1 MNKILVIQSLRP
13 EALKI
18 FDARKDISYELV
30 IDCSE
35 QNLLAS
41 VRDADA
47 ITVRTAVI
55 TERVLAA
62 APRLK
67 VISRHGVGYDNI
79 PVNECTARGI
89 PVTIVGSVNA
99 VSVAEQT
106 MFLMLAAAR
115 AGIELDTA
123 TRRGDFG
130 IRNRVTGIELS
141 GRNLLIIGFGRI
153 GKQVAARARAF
164 GMNILVFDPYLPSD
178 SPKDIRVFT
187 SLESALPEASV
198 VTLHTP
204 LTDETR
210 GMLGARE
217 LSLLPKGAIVVNAS
231 RGGLVDE
238 AALLVAVKARHL
250 HGAGLDTFELE
261 PLPED
266 SPLSSEPRIVLSP
279 HTAAMT
285 ETSLAAMSIMTAKN
299 ALAGLDGTLD
309 PELVVNRALLTR
321 APLIREC
328 TRRDSNT

>member
-1 MNKILVIQSLRP
+1 LVMKKILVIQSLRP

-30 IDCSE
+30 TDFSE
-35 QNLLAS
+35 QSLLAK
-41 VRDADA
+41 VGGADA
-47 ITVRTAVI
+47 ITIRTAAI
-55 TERVLAA
+55 TRHLLEA

-99 VSVAEQT
+99 VSVAEHT
-106 MFLMLAAAR
+106 FFLMLAAAR

-130 IRNRVTGIELS
+130 IRNRVTGVELS

-153 GKQVAARARAF
+153 GKQVAARALAF
-164 GMNILVFDPYLPSD
+164 GMNILVFDPYLNSD
-178 SPKDIRVFT
+178 LPKDIRVFA
-187 SLESALPEASV
+187 SLEKALPEANV

-217 LSLLPKGAIVVNAS
+217 LSLLPRYAIVINAS

-238 AALLVAVKARHL
+238 AALLAAVKSGHL
-250 HGAGLDTFELE
+250 HGAGLDAFELE
-261 PLPED
+261 PPPSD
-266 SPLSSEPRIVLSP
+266 SPLFSEPRIVLSP

-285 ETSLAAMSIMTAKN
+285 ETSLAAMSVMTAKN

-309 PELVVNRALLTR
+309 PELVVNRTVLTSR
-321 APLIREC
+321 
-328 TRRDSNT
+328 S

>member
-1 MNKILVIQSLRP
+1 MKKILVIQSLRP

-18 FDARKDISYELV
+18 LDARKDVSYELV
-30 IDCSE
+30 TDFSE
-35 QNLLAS
+35 ENLLTK
-41 VRDADA
+41 VTDADA

-55 TERVLAA
+55 TKRVLDA

-79 PVNECTARGI
+79 PLDECTERGI

-106 MFLMLAAAR
+106 FFLMLAAAR

-130 IRNRVTGIELS
+130 IRNRVTGIELN

-164 GMNILVFDPYLPSD
+164 GMNILVFDPYLKAD
-178 SPKDIRVFT
+178 IPKDLRVFA
-187 SLESALPEASV
+187 SLKAALLEANV
-198 VTLHTP
+198 VTFHTP

-210 GMLGARE
+210 GMLGAHE
-217 LSLLPKGAIVVNAS
+217 LSLLPKGAIVINAS

-238 AALLVAVKARHL
+238 VALLAAVKSGHL
-250 HGAGLDTFELE
+250 HGAGLDTFDLE
-261 PLPED
+261 PPPPE
-266 SPLSSEPRIVLSP
+266 SPLFSEPRIVLSP

-285 ETSLAAMSIMTAKN
+285 ETSLAAMSLVTAKN

-309 PELVVNRALLTR
+309 PELVVNRAVLTN
-321 APLIREC
+321 
-328 TRRDSNT
+328 TRV